1 MTGGQVP
8 STDARAREL
17 LAAVPGVAVSAA
29 GAAVVAQ
36 APPERWLET
45 ARVAK
50 DAIGCAYFSFLT
62 AIDWKDQGL
71 EIVARAD
78 NLDAKVSIELR
89 TKLGAGVTACASL
102 TPVYRG
108 ANWME
113 RECFDMFGV
122 RFEGHPDLRRILL
135 ADDWEGHPLLKSY
148 AVDTPHP
155 PYR

>member
-1 MTGGQVP
+1 MTDRP
-8 STDARAREL
+8 TDVRAREL
-17 LAAVPGVAVSAA
+17 LGAVGTVAPAA
-29 GAAVVAQ
+29 
-36 APPERWLET
+36 APITVQVEPARWLEA

-50 DAIGCAYFSFLT
+50 EPLGCVFFNFLT

-71 EIVARAD
+71 EIVAWLD
-78 NLDAKVSIELR
+78 NLDAGLSVELR
-89 TKLGAGVTACASL
+89 TKLGAGQSTVASL
-102 TPVYRG
+102 VPLFRG

-122 RFEGHPDLRRILL
+122 AFAGHPDPRRILL

>member
-1 MTGGQVP
+1 MTAGQHRLN
-8 STDARAREL
+8 DGHAREL
-17 LAAVPGVAVSAA
+17 LGAVGTVATTSAPIT
-29 GAAVVAQ
+29 VQVE
-36 APPERWLET
+36 PDRWLEA

-50 DAIGCAYFSFLT
+50 DTLGCEFFNFLT
-62 AIDWKDQGL
+62 AIDWKEQGL
-71 EIVARAD
+71 EIVAWLD
-78 NLDAKVSIELR
+78 NLEAGRAVELR
-89 TKLGAGVTACASL
+89 TKLGAGQTACASL
-102 TPVYRG
+102 VPLFRG

-122 RFEGHPDLRRILL
+122 QFAGHPDLRRILL

>member
-1 MTGGQVP
+1 MTDV
-8 STDARAREL
+8 RAREL
-17 LAAVPGVAVSAA
+17 LGTVTGVTVTGTGTPIVANVTPEHWV
-29 GAAVVAQ
+29 GAAQ
-36 APPERWLET
+36 F
-45 ARVAK
+45 AK
-50 DAIGCAYFSFLT
+50 DTLGCAFFSFLT

-71 EIVARAD
+71 EVIAWVD
-78 NLDAKVSIELR
+78 NLDTKLSIELR
-89 TKLGAGVTACASL
+89 TKLSGLGAGASACPSL
-102 TPVYRG
+102 VPVYRG

-122 RFEGHPDLRRILL
+122 RFDGHPDLRRILL